1 MFSKSDYDKAMQEFL
16 AKGGVIQ
23 QCKPQRVT
31 QSMKT
36 FPATKGSV
44 FNIGRQ
50 SINLGSRGW
59 K

>member
-1 MFSKSDYDKAMQEFL
+1 MKDFL
-16 AKGGVIQ
+16 AKGGEIQ
-23 QCKPQRVT
+23 QGKPQKIT
-31 QSMKT
+31 NSMRT

-50 SINLGSRGW
+50 SINLGSRGV

>member
-1 MFSKSDYDKAMQEFL
+1 MFSKSDYDKAMKRFL
-16 AKGGVIQ
+16 ANGGKIEQ
-23 QCKPQRVT
+23 GKPQKVT
-31 QSMKT
+31 NSMRT

-50 SINLGSRGW
+50 SINLGSRGV

>member
-1 MFSKSDYDKAMQEFL
+1 MFSKSDYDKAMKEFL
-16 AKGGVIQ
+16 AKGGVIAEG
-23 QCKPQRVT
+23 KPQKIT
-31 QSMKT
+31 NSMKT
-36 FPATKGSV
+36 FPATRGSV

>member
-1 MFSKSDYDKAMQEFL
+1 MFSKSDYDTAMKDFL
-16 AKGGVIQ
+16 AKGGKIQ
-23 QCKPQRVT
+23 QGKPQKIT
-31 QSMKT
+31 NSMRT

-50 SINLGSRGW
+50 SINLGSRGV